1 MSTAYHFPPGEK
13 AVLFVLQRRKFCV
26 DAFEECL
33 LTNGGVSVKL
43 IMGAFAVLEGGAL
56 MQARVNVSDDVL
68 RWIMAQVRL
77 DSLPDK
83 IANNLAMWYK
93 KEKTPTFNQIED
105 TSRATGIPLGYF
117 FLKTPPQE
125 DLSLV
130 EYRTVDSAALTNPSR
145 ELIDTIHD
153 MERVQEW
160 MRDQLVA
167 EGALDLSFV
176 GALKMEKVTDR
187 FADSVR
193 EILGLDVDWFKKSE
207 GARTSFNHLRTEMN
221 NIGVIVMTSGIVA
234 NNTHRTLDI
243 NEFRAFAM
251 EDDIAPLIFING
263 NDSENG
269 KLFSLLH
276 EFAHLCLGES
286 SLYNERYYSEP
297 RKNHTET
304 ICNAATAEIL
314 VPQVLFVEAWQT
326 EIKNADEEQV
336 IRILAKDFRCGLTV
350 VARRAL
356 DSGFIEQKLYNKIAE
371 LAIKLYNEQKKKQKE
386 SGGGDYYK
394 TVANR
399 IDARFLRMLVGS
411 VATGKTLYSDA
422 FRLTN
427 TNRFTFA
434 KLIEHAGGGRN
445 E

>member
-1 MSTAYHFPPGEK
+1 
-13 AVLFVLQRRKFCV
+13 
-26 DAFEECL
+26 
-33 LTNGGVSVKL
+33 
-43 IMGAFAVLEGGAL
+43 
-56 MQARVNVSDDVL
+56 MQARVNVSDDIL
-68 RWIMAQVRL
+68 RWVMAQVRL
-77 DSLPDK
+77 EALPDK

-93 KEKTPTFNQIED
+93 KEKMPTFNQIED
-105 TSRATGIPLGYF
+105 ASRATGIPLGYF
-117 FLKTPPQE
+117 FLKTPPKE

-130 EYRTVDSAALTNPSR
+130 EYRTVDSAALTSPSR

-167 EGALDLSFV
+167 EGALKLPFV
-176 GALKMEKVTDR
+176 GALKKEKSANR
-187 FADSVR
+187 FADSAR
-193 EILGLDVDWFKKSE
+193 KILSLDVDWFKKSA
-207 GARTSFNHLRTEMN
+207 GARASFSRLRTEMN
-221 NIGVIVMTSGIVA
+221 NIGIIVMTSGIVA

-243 NEFRAFAM
+243 SEFRAFAM
-251 EDDIAPLIFING
+251 EDDIAPLIFVNG

-269 KLFSLLH
+269 KIFSLLH

-286 SLYNERYYSEP
+286 SLYNEGYYSGP
-297 RKNHTET
+297 RKRHTET
-304 ICNAATAEIL
+304 ICNAAAAEIL
-314 VPQVLFVEAWQT
+314 VPQALFVEAWQT
-326 EIKNADEEQV
+326 EIKNTDEEQV
-336 IRILAKDFRCGLTV
+336 IRILAKDFKCGLTV

-356 DSGFIEQKLYNKIAE
+356 DNGFIEQKLYNKTAE
-371 LAIKLYNEQKKKQKE
+371 LAVKLYNEQKKRQKE

-394 TVANR
+394 TAANR
-399 IDARFLRMLVGS
+399 IDARFLQMLAGS

-434 KLIEHAGGGRN
+434 KLIEHTGGGRN

>member
-1 MSTAYHFPPGEK
+1 
-13 AVLFVLQRRKFCV
+13 
-26 DAFEECL
+26 
-33 LTNGGVSVKL
+33 
-43 IMGAFAVLEGGAL
+43 
-56 MQARVNVSDDVL
+56 MQARVNVSDDIL
-68 RWIMAQVRL
+68 QWIMAQVRL
-77 DSLPDK
+77 ESLPDR
-83 IANNLAMWYK
+83 IANNLAMWCK
-93 KEKTPTFNQIED
+93 KEKIPTFNQIED

-117 FLKTPPQE
+117 FLKTPPKE

-130 EYRTVDSAALTNPSR
+130 EYRTVDSAELTNPSR
-145 ELIDTIHD
+145 ELMDTMHD

-160 MRDQLVA
+160 VRSQLIA
-167 EGALDLSFV
+167 EDASKLPFIGAQRQ
-176 GALKMEKVTDR
+176 EKDADR
-187 FADSVR
+187 FANYVR
-193 EILGLDVDWFKKSE
+193 EILGLEIDWFRKSK
-207 GARTSFNHLRTEMN
+207 GAWASFGRLRAAMN
-221 NIGVIVMTSGIVA
+221 DIGVIVMTSGIVA
-234 NNTHRTLDI
+234 NNTHRPLNV

-286 SLYNERYYSEP
+286 SLYNERYYSGQQK
-297 RKNHTET
+297 RHTET
-304 ICNAATAEIL
+304 ICNAVAAEML
-314 VPQVLFVEAWQT
+314 VPQTLFVQAWQT
-326 EIKNADEEQV
+326 EVKNADEEQV

-356 DSGFIEQKLYNKIAE
+356 DNGFIEQKLYNKMAE
-371 LAIKLYNEQKKKQKE
+371 LAIKLYNEQKKRQKE
-386 SGGGDYYK
+386 SGGGDFYK
-394 TVANR
+394 TAANR
-399 IDARFLRMLVGS
+399 IDARFLRMLAGS

-434 KLIEHAGGGRN
+434 KLVEHMGGGRN